1 MERAKNL
8 ILLHLCVVIFSLTS
22 VFSKLASGEYV
33 SGGLTNAMLYLYL
46 FLMFLDCFIYAI
58 CWQKMIK
65 RFPLNIGYANRSLYL
80 VWSQLWAVLIFHE
93 TLTVRN
99 VLGMLTVLA
108 GVIIVSL
115 SAEHGEQK
123 EGE

>member
-33 SGGLTNAMLYLYL
+33 SGGLTNPMLYLYL

-99 VLGMLTVLA
+99 VLGMLTVLV
-108 GVIIVSL
+108 GVIVVSL
-115 SAEHGEQK
+115 SAEHGETEK
-123 EGE
+123 GE

>member
-8 ILLHLCVVIFSLTS
+8 ILLHLCVVIFSLTG

-33 SGGLTNAMLYLYL
+33 SGGLTNPMLYLYL

-99 VLGMLTVLA
+99 VLGMLTVLV
-108 GVIIVSL
+108 GVIVVSL
-115 SAEHGEQK
+115 SAEHGETEK
-123 EGE
+123 GE

>member
-33 SGGLTNAMLYLYL
+33 SGGLTNPMLYLYL

-99 VLGMLTVLA
+99 VLGMLTVLV
-108 GVIIVSL
+108 GVIVVSL
-115 SAEHGEQK
+115 SAEHGESEK
-123 EGE
+123 GE